1 MNTMTPPIKT
11 TAPKP
16 ATELRLP
23 IGNLSCAGC
32 VRRAEAALATVPGV
46 TEPAV
51 NLATSEA
58 VLQASPDLDMAA
70 LRQSMQR
77 AGYPLR
83 VAQIELA
90 LERMTCASCVSRV
103 ETALHAVPGVLRADV
118 NLATGRA
125 QVEHLA
131 GQGDA
136 AALIA
141 AATRLGYPAQVLGA
155 DSPPEDPQSRH
166 DAEARAIRGNLIAA
180 AALTLPV
187 FILEMGGHAVP
198 AFHHWLHDLVGMQT
212 LWLAQFLLTTLVL
225 IGPGRRFYTVGLPA
239 LIRGAP
245 DMNSLVAIG
254 TLAAWAYST
263 LATFAPSLLPDTA
276 RAVYFEAAA
285 VIVTLILLGRWLEA
299 RAKGRTG
306 AAIAR
311 LVGLQPRTARVMRAG
326 EVVEI
331 AISDLKGGDIVHMR
345 PGERVP
351 ADGVLISGSAILDES
366 MITGEPI
373 PATKQP
379 GDMLIGGTVNGAG
392 ALQMEVTRTGAETVL
407 SQIIRMVESAQG
419 AKLPVQALVDRVTAV
434 FVPVVIGVAV
444 LTVLIWLAFG
454 PDLSFA
460 LIAGVSVLIIACPC
474 AMGLATPTSV
484 MVGTGRG
491 AELGVLFR
499 KGTALQLL
507 DKVDTV
513 AFDKTGTLTEG
524 RPVLTD
530 LQTVPGWQTDAAL
543 PLAAALEQESEHPIG
558 RAILAEAET
567 RGLALPQVSGFKSLT
582 GLGVRGDV
590 EGARVI
596 LGAARLMAQEGVDTA
611 PLAAQAEAL
620 AEQGRSP
627 LYLAVD
633 GALVALIAVAD
644 QPKPGAKALISA
656 LKARGLRVVMI
667 SGDARAAAHAV
678 GRDLGI
684 DEIVAEVMP
693 KGKVEALAKL
703 CETGAQVLA
712 FVGDGINDAPALA
725 EADVG
730 IALGTG
736 TDIAMETADVV
747 LMSGAPDAVLTAL
760 SVSSRTMGNIRQNLF
775 WAFAYNTALIP
786 VAAGLLYP
794 AFGLLLS
801 PMLAAGAMALSSV
814 CVLSNAL
821 RLRYIAPD
829 KLKGNAA

>member
-1 MNTMTPPIKT
+1 MTVP
-11 TAPKP
+11 AKP
-16 ATELRLP
+16 ALELRLP

-32 VRRAEAALATVPGV
+32 VRRAETALASVPGV

-58 VLQASPDLDMAA
+58 VLQASPDLDMAG
-70 LRQSMQR
+70 LRQTMQR

-90 LERMTCASCVSRV
+90 LEGMSCASCVSRV
-103 ETALHAVPGVLRADV
+103 EAALLAVPGVLRADV

-136 AALIA
+136 GALKAAT
-141 AATRLGYPAQVLGA
+141 TRLGYPAQVLGA

-166 DAEARAIRGNLIAA
+166 DTEARAIRGNLIAA

-198 AFHHWLHDLVGMQT
+198 AFHHWLHHQFGMQT
-212 LWLAQFLLTTLVL
+212 LWLVQFLLTTLVL
-225 IGPGRRFYTVGLPA
+225 VGPGRRFYTVGLPA
-239 LIRGAP
+239 LMRGAP

-263 LATFAPSLLPDTA
+263 LATFAPTVLPDTA

-331 AISDLKGGDIVHMR
+331 AISDLRSGDVVHLR

-351 ADGVLISGSAILDES
+351 ADGALISESAILDES

-392 ALQMEVTRTGAETVL
+392 ALRMEVTRTGAETVL

-444 LTVLIWLAFG
+444 LTVLIWLVFG

-507 DKVDTV
+507 DKVDTI

-530 LQTVPGWQTDAAL
+530 LQTVPGWQPEAAL
-543 PLAAALEQESEHPIG
+543 PLAAALEQDSEHPIA
-558 RAILAEAET
+558 RAILAEAE
-567 RGLALPQVSGFKSLT
+567 RCGLSVPQVAGFKSLT
-582 GLGVRGDV
+582 GLGVRGEVD
-590 EGARVI
+590 GARVI
-596 LGAARLMAQEGVDTA
+596 LGAARLMAQEGVDIT
-611 PLAAQAEAL
+611 LLEAQAEAL
-620 AEQGRSP
+620 AGQGRSP

-644 QPKPGAKALISA
+644 RPKPGARALISA

-667 SGDARAAAHAV
+667 SGDARAAANAV

-684 DEIVAEVMP
+684 TEIVAEVMP
-693 KGKVEALAKL
+693 KGKVEALAAL
-703 CETGAQVLA
+703 RDSGARCLA

-730 IALGTG
+730 VALGTG

-747 LMSGAPDAVLTAL
+747 LMSGAPEAVLTAL
-760 SVSSRTMGNIRQNLF
+760 SVSSQTMRNIRQNLF

-794 AFGLLLS
+794 AFGVLLS

-821 RLRYIAPD
+821 RLRYIAAD
-829 KLKGNAA
+829 KLKENAA

>member
-1 MNTMTPPIKT
+1 VNTMTPPIKT

-331 AISDLKGGDIVHMR
+331 AISDLRGGDIVHMR

-444 LTVLIWLAFG
+444 LTVMIWLAFG

-530 LQTVPGWQTDAAL
+530 LQTVPGWQKDAAL
-543 PLAAALEQESEHPIG
+543 PLAAALEKESEHPIG

-644 QPKPGAKALISA
+644 RPKPGAKALIAA
-656 LKARGLRVVMI
+656 LKKRGLRVVMI

-684 DEIVAEVMP
+684 DDIVAEVMP

-703 CETGAQVLA
+703 RESGAKVLA

-829 KLKGNAA
+829 NLKGNAS

>member
-1 MNTMTPPIKT
+1 MNTMMPPVKTPAAKS
-11 TAPKP
+11 
-16 ATELRLP
+16 ATEVRLP

-90 LERMTCASCVSRV
+90 LEGMTCASCVNRV

-141 AATRLGYPAQVLGA
+141 ATTRLGYPAQVQGA

-166 DAEARAIRGNLIAA
+166 DTEARAIRGNLIAA

-198 AFHHWLHDLVGMQT
+198 AFHHWLHDLVGMQA

-239 LIRGAP
+239 LMRGAP

-263 LATFAPSLLPDTA
+263 LATFAPSLLPATA

-331 AISDLKGGDIVHMR
+331 AISDLQGGDIVHMR

-351 ADGVLISGSAILDES
+351 ADGVLISDNAILDES

-507 DKVDTV
+507 DKVDTI

-524 RPVLTD
+524 RPMLTD
-530 LQTVPGWQTDAAL
+530 LQTVPGWQKDAAL
-543 PLAAALEQESEHPIG
+543 PLAAALEKDSEHPIG

-567 RGLALPQVSGFKSLT
+567 QGLALPQVSGFKSLT
-582 GLGVRGDV
+582 GLGVRGNV

-644 QPKPGAKALISA
+644 RPKPGAKALISA

-703 CETGAQVLA
+703 RENGAQVLA

-747 LMSGAPDAVLTAL
+747 LMSGAPEAVLTAL

-829 KLKGNAA
+829 KLKGNAS